1 MVIPS
6 YLIILLNISF
16 YTLLLTGVVIF
27 IRMLQKKMINLL
39 GLVLFFVLYA
49 LQTNPP
55 SFLPEYI
62 TINFVFIALFSLAFF
77 IKYTFY
83 RGRKSAFPYVIA
95 TLIIL
100 RVSQLILKAVFQFQ
114 PGFIY
119 PSNSGD
125 IPFFFTYIIVTALQE
140 LIIMIWYSIS
150 VFRSF
155 NNFRK
160 LGIKKW
166 IKVRYLMVGISTI
179 IFSIDTSLSILLVIN
194 DIGVILF
201 LIYASIINILLFTTV
216 NVVAWVIPFKTLI
229 YFLKKETPQ
238 SLEDVSESEIMA
250 KVKSELPVDK
260 SSGNP

>member
-1 MVIPS
+1 MIIPS

-16 YTLLLTGVVIF
+16 YTILLTGVVIF

-39 GLVLFFVLYA
+39 GLVLFFILYA

-55 SFLPEYI
+55 PLLPEYI
-62 TINFVFIALFSLAFF
+62 TMNFVFLSLFSLAFF

-83 RGRKSAFPYVIA
+83 RGRKSAFPYVIVS
-95 TLIIL
+95 LVIL
-100 RVSQLILKAVFQFQ
+100 RVWQLILKVIFQFQ
-114 PGFIY
+114 PGFVY
-119 PSNSGD
+119 PSNSGY
-125 IPFFFTYIIVTALQE
+125 IPFFFMYIIVTALQE
-140 LIIMIWYSIS
+140 LILMIWYSIS

-160 LGIKKW
+160 LGIRKW

-179 IFSIDTSLSILLVIN
+179 IFSIDASLSILLVIN
-194 DIGVILF
+194 DIGVFLF

-216 NVVAWVIPFKTLI
+216 NVVAWVIPFKTLL
-229 YFLKKETPQ
+229 YFMKKETRQ

-250 KVKSELPVDK
+250 KVKSELPVDN
-260 SSGNP
+260 SSGNS